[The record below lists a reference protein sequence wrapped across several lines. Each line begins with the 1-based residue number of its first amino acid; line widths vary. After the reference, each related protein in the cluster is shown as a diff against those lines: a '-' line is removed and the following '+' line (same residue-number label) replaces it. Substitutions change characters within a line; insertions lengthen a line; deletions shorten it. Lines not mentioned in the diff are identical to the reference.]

1 MKFIRIGLF
10 IVILFGL
17 FLRLFG
23 NNWDQGS
30 HMHPDERFLTMVG
43 VDTRLPRTF
52 SGYMDPKTS
61 AFNPANKGFSFYV
74 YGTFPLFINKV
85 FGELMYNNTYETFP
99 RQGRIFSGLADA
111 LIILI
116 IYKICGL
123 LEKKMKLHPS
133 IKLFAA
139 FFYAIA
145 VLPIQLSHFFAVD
158 TFLNLFCWL
167 SVYYA
172 LQSSSEK
179 DKGYVLNM
187 SLSGIF
193 LGLAFASKISAFY
206 FMPLILIFIVRAFR
220 RAITSSKHS
229 KVQSYAGMITFILF
243 SYVALRV
250 GSPYYFETSSI
261 IDPRISWK
269 FINAIL
275 ELKSYDNPLGYY
287 PPAVQWIAKSPLF
300 QITNIFY
307 FGVGPAYFILSL
319 AGIVFVFLRKN
330 YAVLTIGIIWMTLF
344 IVFQSLQF
352 AKTMRY
358 MIFIYPFLAIFA
370 AIGLERIVSVIKD
383 IKNPILVISL
393 HLIIFIGIIV
403 WPLAFFSIYTKD
415 HSRITASKWMYLHI
429 PSNAILL
436 SEYWD
441 DPLPVPIENT
451 IYKKYKNLEVHV
463 FDPESVAKWDVINV
477 QLSTA
482 DYYIMSSNRGW
493 GSMPSVPKRYPLATK
508 FYKDMFNGDAGY
520 SLIKEF
526 SSYPS
531 LRYVGIPIDFP
542 DQWAEEAFTVY
553 DHPLVKIFKRN

>member
-1 MKFIRIGLF
+1 MKFIRVGLF

-43 VDTRLPRTF
+43 VDTKLPHTF
-52 SGYMDPKTS
+52 SGYMDPKIST
-61 AFNPANKGFSFYV
+61 FNPANKGFTFYV

-85 FGELMYNNTYETFP
+85 FGDLFYNNTYETFTQ
-99 RQGRIFSGLADA
+99 QGRIFSGLADVFM
-111 LIILI
+111 ILL

-123 LEKKMKLHPS
+123 FEKKMKLHPS

-167 SVYYA
+167 SLYFA
-172 LQSSSEK
+172 LKANTEQNK
-179 DKGYVLNM
+179 RHILNL

-193 LGLAFASKISAFY
+193 LGLAFACKISAFY
-206 FMPLILIFIVRAFR
+206 FMPLILIFVMRSFR
-220 RAITSSKHS
+220 RRAQTYI
-229 KVQSYAGMITFILF
+229 GILCFILF

-250 GSPYYFETSSI
+250 GSPYYFETNSI
-261 IDPRISWK
+261 FDPRISWK
-269 FINAIL
+269 FINNIL
-275 ELKSYDNPLGYY
+275 ELKSYDNPLGYF
-287 PPAVQWIAKSPLF
+287 PPAVQWITKSPLF
-300 QITNIFY
+300 QMKNIFY
-307 FGVGPAYFILSL
+307 FGVGPLYFIFSL

-330 YAVLTIGIIWMTLF
+330 YAALTIGVVWTVLF
-344 IVFQSLQF
+344 AVFQSFQF

-358 MIFIYPFLAIFA
+358 MIFMYPFLALFA
-370 AIGLERIVSVIKD
+370 AVGLERIVYAIKD
-383 IKNPILVISL
+383 IKKPILLSFL
-393 HLIIFIGIIV
+393 HIVIFIGIIV

-415 HSRITASKWMYLHI
+415 HTRITASKWIYLHI
-429 PSNAILL
+429 PTSAILL

-441 DPLPVPIENT
+441 DPLPVSIENT

-463 FDPESVAKWDVINV
+463 FDPESVAKWDVINT
-477 QLSTA
+477 QLSMA
-482 DYYIMSSNRGW
+482 NYYIMSSNRGW
-493 GSMPSVPKRYPLATK
+493 GSMPTVPKRYPIATK

-531 LRYVGIPIDFP
+531 LRYLGIPIDFP

-553 DHPLVKIFKRN
+553 DHPLVKIFKKN